1 MNKRYLALLAFSA
14 VASGLTG
21 NCSAAPSTAF
31 VPASASVAP
40 DAAPRSNA
48 DEIQIMTNAPAENV
62 TILGELKVQGDS
74 TASLHDLMV
83 AALDAAAIRGA
94 DFVALSS
101 AGAQP
106 TLWVGKMVPSGHG
119 RSMFVAGSLQGS
131 EVNRIASI
139 PPGASGSIS
148 LVVGRYL
155 RKTA

>member
-74 TASLHDLMV
+74 TAVL
-83 AALDAAAIRGA
+83 G
-94 DFVALSS
+94 
-101 AGAQP
+101 
-106 TLWVGKMVPSGHG
+106 GKY
-119 RSMFVAGSLQGS
+119 F
-131 EVNRIASI
+131 
-139 PPGASGSIS
+139 PGASLMFAREDVFVDFGDCILTNGINDIEWDYIKLCGTMRVVSCLVGVVWWGYRSWLGSLAYAS
-148 LVVGRYL
+148 G
-155 RKTA
+155 